1 MPMTPGLA
9 AGIRQLPIDEA
20 SVAVDDDLIVEI
32 EEDGPS
38 YEMDE
43 RGNILK
49 IEYPDGSVAVSLDGR
64 PIEGD
69 GENNG
74 PEEAKEWFRNL
85 VEDIDTGE
93 LSRISG
99 ELMNGIRDDLES
111 RREWVEDRAQ
121 GIKLLGL
128 KIEIPGLNGAADGA
142 PVEGMS
148 KVRHPLLLEAVL
160 RFQANARSELL
171 PTDGPVKIRNDSNGS
186 TPDQDEIANA
196 LEKDLNHY
204 LTATASEYYP
214 DTDRMLFMLGF
225 GGTSFKKIYFCP
237 LRNRPVSES
246 VDADDLIV
254 NNAATDLQ
262 NAKRIT
268 HRVFMRPSTVK
279 RLQILGVYRD
289 IDFSIPNMANPD
301 AVKLEENL

>member
-9 AGIRQLPIDEA
+9 AGIRQLPPEEA
-20 SVAVDDDLIVEI
+20 LEAVNDDLIVEV

-38 YEMDE
+38 YEKDE
-43 RGNILK
+43 DGNILK
-49 IEYPDGSVAVSLDGR
+49 IEYPDGSVTVSLDGR
-64 PIEGD
+64 PIESED
-69 GENNG
+69 GPSG
-74 PEEAKEWFRNL
+74 PEEAAEWFRNL
-85 VEDIDTGE
+85 VDEID
-93 LSRISG
+93 SG
-99 ELMNGIRDDLES
+99 ELTRISNELLNGIRDDLES

-128 KIEIPGLNGAADGA
+128 KIEIPGLQGASDGA

-160 RFQANARSELL
+160 RFQANARSEML
-171 PTDGPVKIRNDSNGS
+171 PTDGPVKIRNDANGS
-186 TPDQDEIANA
+186 TVDQDSLANA

-225 GGTSFKKIYFCP
+225 GGTAFKKVYFCP

-262 NAKRIT
+262 NAKRT
-268 HRVFMRPSTVK
+268 S
-279 RLQILGVYRD
+279 
-289 IDFSIPNMANPD
+289 S
-301 AVKLEENL
+301 